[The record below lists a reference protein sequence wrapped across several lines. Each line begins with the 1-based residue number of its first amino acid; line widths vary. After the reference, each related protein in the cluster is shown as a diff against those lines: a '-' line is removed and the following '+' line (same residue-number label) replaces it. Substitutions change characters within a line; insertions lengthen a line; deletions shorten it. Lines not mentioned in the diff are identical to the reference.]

1 VLTQLTSLNLS
12 NNRIT
17 ELDDDLKHFLHL
29 KTLDVSHNQIREL
42 ASAIR
47 TMTELETLNLAFNPL
62 HEVPQGLWSLS
73 GLAKLSVEG
82 CDIRF
87 PPQDVVAKGVKS
99 LLNFQRMIE
108 RGRYTRRLDLS
119 GIGFHE
125 LAVPHDMWAPLVVL
139 NIDRNYVS
147 ILPGKLQECIALTEL
162 RAANNQLVR
171 LPEALGEID
180 TITFLDVRNNV
191 LQSLPHSIILLHKC
205 ERLRVSGNR
214 LIALPEPLN
223 GLTALRQLE
232 ADDNALTSIPQ
243 SLCEIGA
250 LTQARFSRNR
260 IVQLPLAIGKLT
272 ALQVLT
278 LTSNALVR
286 VPLNLRLLTNLME
299 FDATDNPEM
308 DLPPV
313 AVVEQGIGATRDFL
327 KMVHATLKTN
337 QLDMSGFGLLWTP
350 KFLASMTGLTGLN
363 LNKNH
368 IDELSTIIPL
378 VNTLTSLS
386 ALGNKIKYLPIEI
399 GGRTSLKDLQV
410 DQEILDM
417 CAAELHLSAS
427 RHVRD
432 YLRRILE
439 GQESNSLKLDNMG
452 LQQLPS
458 VYANSDLWL
467 KLMHLEHISLENNLL
482 HDVQVVANLTLLKT
496 LELNGNQLQ
505 TLADSFGALTALTRV
520 SLQKNKLHGVP
531 LCIQKWS
538 LLKDLVLADN
548 EIVGLPVPLFEALK
562 ELATLDCKNNK
573 IHEVKGPIWML
584 PKLRILDVQGNNVV
598 SPPMA
603 FVHKGKR

>member
-1 VLTQLTSLNLS
+1 MLTLLTSLNVS

-17 ELDDDLKHFLHL
+17 ELDDDLKDFVHL
-29 KTLDVSHNQIREL
+29 KMLDVSHNQIREL
-42 ASAIR
+42 ASSIR
-47 TMTELETLNLAFNPL
+47 TMTELEGLNLAYNPL
-62 HEVPQGLWSLS
+62 QEVPQGLWSLS
-73 GLAKLSVEG
+73 GLAQLSVEG

-108 RGRYTRRLDLS
+108 RGRYTKRLDLS

-125 LAVPHDMWAPLVVL
+125 LTVPNDMWAPLVVL

-147 ILPGKLQECIALTEL
+147 MLPGKLQECSALTEL
-162 RAANNQLVR
+162 RAANNQLLR
-171 LPEALGEID
+171 LPEALGELD

-191 LQSLPHSIILLHKC
+191 LQALPQSIILLHKC

-214 LIALPEPLN
+214 LVALPEPLN

-232 ADDNALTSIPQ
+232 ADDNALTDIPQ
-243 SLCEIGA
+243 SLCDIGG

-272 ALQVLT
+272 GLQVLT

-286 VPLNLRLLTNLME
+286 MPLNLRLLTNLVE

-313 AVVEQGIGATRDFL
+313 AVVDQGIGATRNFL

-337 QLDMSGFGLLWTP
+337 ELNMSGFGLLWTP
-350 KFLASMTGLTGLN
+350 KFLAGMTGLTGLN
-363 LNKNH
+363 LDDNH
-368 IDELSTIIPL
+368 IDELYTVIPL
-378 VNTLTSLS
+378 VNTLTCLR

-410 DQEILDM
+410 DQEIWDL
-417 CAAELHLSAS
+417 CATELHLSAS

-439 GQESNSLKLDNMG
+439 GQESTSLKFDNMG
-452 LQQLPS
+452 LQQLP
-458 VYANSDLWL
+458 VIYANSDLWQTL
-467 KLMHLEHISLENNLL
+467 THLEHINLENNLL
-482 HDVQVVANLTLLKT
+482 RDVAVVANLTLLKT

-505 TLADSFGALTALTRV
+505 TLPDSFGALTALTRV

-531 LCIQKWS
+531 LCVQKWS

-548 EIVGLPVPLFEALK
+548 EIVGLPVPVFEALK
-562 ELATLDCKNNK
+562 ELSTLDCKNNK
-573 IHEVKGPIWML
+573 IHEVKGPLWML
-584 PKLRILDVQGNNVV
+584 PRLRILDVHGNNVS

-603 FVHKGKR
+603 FVNKGKR